1 MYLLIFLKTL
11 ASCLNQPS
19 SQKVASLGGV
29 KVLSHES
36 SSNLLP
42 IIPLVALSGNLF
54 ISRQPVGL
62 GLPAAQWSL
71 FLVMVREASRV

>member
-11 ASCLNQPS
+11 ASCLNRP